1 VSSPRPIDAGE
12 ESVATLI
19 AERARNLFATRQMH
33 CSEAVLVTLNRSLQ
47 GGLETR
53 QALALA
59 GPFAEGV
66 GGTGC
71 MCGAVGGALMALGLF
86 IGGAQPLRRRLKV
99 RQATELL
106 MAEFK
111 RRAGT
116 PCCRLLSRRLPAGA
130 TRHDHCAELT
140 ATAAALAAE
149 RILDHNPELANVL
162 DVAFVTA
169 RDSLPKGVIKRLLRC
184 AGCSW

>member
-1 VSSPRPIDAGE
+1 MISPRPIVAGE

-33 CSEAVLVTLNRSLQ
+33 CSEAVLVTLNRSLN

-71 MCGAVGGALMALGLF
+71 MCGAVAGALMALGLF
-86 IGGAQPLRRRLKV
+86 IGGTQPLRHRLKV
-99 RQATELL
+99 RQATEHL

-111 RRAGT
+111 CRAGA
-116 PCCRLLSRRLPAGA
+116 PCCRFLSRRLPAA
-130 TRHDHCAELT
+130 STRHEHCAELT
-140 ATAAALAAE
+140 ATATALAAE
-149 RILDHNPELANVL
+149 RILCHNPKLTAAL

-169 RDSLPKGVIKRLLRC
+169 RDSLPKGVFKHLLRC
-184 AGCSW
+184 AGRSC

>member
-1 VSSPRPIDAGE
+1 VNSPRTIDAGDE
-12 ESVATLI
+12 PVAVLI

-33 CSEAVLVTLNRSLQ
+33 CSEAVLVTLNRSLK

-86 IGGAQPLRRRLKV
+86 IGGTQPLRHRQKV
-99 RQATELL
+99 RQATDHL
-106 MAEFK
+106 MAEF
-111 RRAGT
+111 RCRAGA
-116 PCCRLLSRRLPAGA
+116 PCCRLLSRRIPAGA
-130 TRHDHCAELT
+130 IRHDHCAELT

-149 RILDHNPELANVL
+149 RILDHNPELANAL

-169 RDSLPKGVIKRLLRC
+169 RDSLPKGVIKHLLRC
-184 AGCSW
+184 AGCSC